1 MQRNK
6 LGLLCVAKN
15 AWRVLRHPHLAA
27 RLITL
32 EGEKRFSHL
41 LNPRARQ
48 GYAGKICTVVLKPT
62 DLCNLRCRVCG
73 QWGDHGHQLSR
84 NMEKL
89 REDEVPLRRYVSLL
103 EDLCSH
109 GHRPLIVLLGG
120 EPMLYEGTLELIE
133 IASRLGMPVTMTSN
147 GTGVAAAAGRLA
159 NAHLFGLQLSID
171 GHTAELHN
179 FLRPGAGSVNNF
191 SQIDA
196 ALTAA
201 AEARE
206 ASNSGLPLITAITV
220 ISRYNA
226 GHLLDIYEAFRRRVD
241 LFVFS
246 LSWWIDEAAAQAHE
260 ADFFQRFGFVP
271 QRHRGFLS
279 DLIPRDYQTLHRQL
293 EAILSRSQPWNA
305 TPVCI
310 IPSLTSVADLTTYY
324 TDHQAHFDYNR
335 CKALFQEIEVTSDG
349 RVTPCRS
356 FVDYTVGNAKE
367 ATLTELWNSPA
378 YVTFRQSLSQDG
390 LMPVCS
396 RCCGLMGFS

>member
-1 MQRNK
+1 MQRSK
-6 LGLLCVAKN
+6 LGPRWVAKN
-15 AWRVLRHPHLAA
+15 AWRVLRHPGLAA

-41 LNPRARQ
+41 LNPRARR
-48 GYAGKICTVVLKPT
+48 GYAGKICTVVIKPT

-73 QWGDHGHQLSR
+73 QWGDHGYQLSR
-84 NMEKL
+84 NIERFK
-89 REDEVPLRRYVSLL
+89 ENEVPLSRYVSLL
-103 EDLCSH
+103 EDLRSH
-109 GHRPLIVLLGG
+109 GHRPLLALLGG
-120 EPMLYEGTLELIE
+120 EPMLYEGTVKLIE
-133 IASRLGMPVTMTSN
+133 IASRLGLPVMMTSN
-147 GTGVAAAAGRLA
+147 GTGVAAAADRLA
-159 NAHLFGLQLSID
+159 NAPLFGLQLSID

-179 FLRPGAGSVNNF
+179 FQRPGAGSVNNF

-206 ASNSGLPLITAITV
+206 ASGSGLPLITAITV
-220 ISRYNA
+220 ITRYNA

-246 LSWWIDEAAAQAHE
+246 LSWWIDEASAQAHE
-260 ADFFQRFGFVP
+260 ADFFRRFGFVP
-271 QRHRGFLS
+271 QCHRGYLS
-279 DLIPRDYQTLHRQL
+279 GLKPQDYHLLHRQL
-293 EAILSRSQPWNA
+293 EEILSRSQPWNA
-305 TPVCI
+305 APVCI
-310 IPSLTSVADLTTYY
+310 IPPLTSVADLTTYY
-324 TDHQAHFDYNR
+324 TDHQAHFGYHR
-335 CKALFQEIEVTSDG
+335 CLALFQEIEIMSDG

-356 FVDYTVGNAKE
+356 FVDYTVGNVKD

-378 YVTFRQSLSQDG
+378 YVTFRQSLRQDG